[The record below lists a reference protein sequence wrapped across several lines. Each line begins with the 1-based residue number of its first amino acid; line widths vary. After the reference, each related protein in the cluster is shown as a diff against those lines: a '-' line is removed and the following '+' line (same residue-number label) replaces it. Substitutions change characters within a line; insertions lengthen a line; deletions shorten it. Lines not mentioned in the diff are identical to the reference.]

1 MNIAVITSG
10 GDSPGMNPCLARIVT
25 EASAKGHR
33 VFGYRRGY
41 CGILEKDFTVL
52 VPADVESWYKLG
64 GTMLKTGRLPSL
76 VEETVQKQLVS
87 NLKEQ
92 KIEALI
98 VIGGDG
104 SFRGA
109 LDLSRHNPYFNV
121 IGIPGTID
129 NNIFGSRYT
138 LGHDTAL
145 NKLVNYIDD
154 ISDTAI
160 SLPGRVFFVETLGAF
175 ESYFPKAAVLMGMA
189 DFCVLYEP
197 RTTNEEVV
205 QKVAAFRERAEKSYV
220 LAAFAEKSKQ
230 MFEAADLAQEK
241 LKINVKCNLL
251 GYQQRGGVPTA
262 CDRMH
267 AAGFARH
274 ALAAIEG
281 GLFRK
286 YVVYSNG
293 VYGYRD
299 FEDARQ
305 KKFFDNYGFDW

>member
-10 GDSPGMNPCLARIVT
+10 GDAPGMNPCIARIVT

-33 VFGYRRGY
+33 VLGYRRGY
-41 CGILEKDFTVL
+41 CGILERDFIEL
-52 VPADVESWYKLG
+52 VPLDVEGWYKLG

-76 VEETVQKQLVS
+76 IEEAVQKRLIS
-87 NLKEQ
+87 NLEEQ
-92 KIEALI
+92 NIEALI

-109 LDLSRHNPYFNV
+109 LDLSRHNPRFVV

-129 NNIFGSRYT
+129 NNIFGSQYT

-154 ISDTAI
+154 ISDTAM
-160 SLPGRVFFVETLGAF
+160 SMPGRVFFVETLGAF
-175 ESYFPKAAVLMGMA
+175 ESYFPNAAVLMGMA
-189 DFCVLYEP
+189 DFSVLYEP
-197 RTTNEEVV
+197 HTSNEEILY
-205 QKVAAFRERAEKSYV
+205 KVAGYREKARRSYV
-220 LAAFAEKSKQ
+220 LVTFGEESKQ
-230 MFEAADLAQEK
+230 MFEAADLVREK

-251 GYQQRGGVPTA
+251 GFQQRGGVPTA

-267 AAGFARH
+267 AAGFASH
-274 ALAAIEG
+274 ALALVTNG
-281 GLFRK
+281 TNKK
-286 YVVYSNG
+286 YVVYFNG
-293 VYGYRD
+293 SYRYRD

-305 KKFFDNYGFDW
+305 KKIFDNYSF

>member
-10 GDSPGMNPCLARIVT
+10 GDSPGMNPCVGRIVT

-41 CGILEKDFTVL
+41 CGILEKDFTTL

-76 VEETVQKQLVS
+76 VEKTIQQQILS
-87 NLKEQ
+87 NLEEQ

-109 LDLSRHNPYFNV
+109 LDLSRLNPRLNV
-121 IGIPGTID
+121 TGIPGTID
-129 NNIFGSRYT
+129 NNIFGSTYT

-154 ISDTAI
+154 ISDTAM

-189 DFCVLYEP
+189 DFCVLCEP
-197 RTTNEEVV
+197 HTTNEEIVG
-205 QKVAAFRERAEKSYV
+205 KVAAFRERAERSYV
-220 LAAFAEKSKQ
+220 LATFAEETKQ
-230 MFEAADLAQEK
+230 MFEAAELTREK
-241 LKINVKCNLL
+241 LKVNVKCNLL
-251 GYQQRGGVPTA
+251 GFQQRGGSPTA

-267 AAGFARH
+267 AAGFARY

-281 GLFRK
+281 GLSGK

-293 VYGYRD
+293 IYDYRD
-299 FEDARQ
+299 LGDVRQ
-305 KKFFDNYGFDW
+305 KKIFDNYGFD

>member
-1 MNIAVITSG
+1 MA
-10 GDSPGMNPCLARIVT
+10 CIVT
-25 EASAKGHR
+25 GAAAKGHR

-41 CGILEKDFTVL
+41 CGILEKDFTEI
-52 VPADVESWYKLG
+52 VPADIESWYKLG

-76 VEETVQKQLVS
+76 VEEAVQKQLAA
-87 NLKEQ
+87 NLDEQ
-92 KIEALI
+92 KIGALI

-109 LDLSRHNPYFNV
+109 LDLSRQNPRLNI

-154 ISDTAI
+154 ISDTAMA
-160 SLPGRVFFVETLGAF
+160 LPGRVFFVETLGAF

-197 RTTNEEVV
+197 HTSNEEIL
-205 QKVAAFRERAEKSYV
+205 QKLVEFRKRAQRSYV
-220 LAAFAEKSKQ
+220 LAVFAEESKQ
-230 MFEAADLAQEK
+230 MFAAADMAREK
-241 LKINVKCNLL
+241 LNINVKCNML
-251 GYQQRGGVPTA
+251 GFQQRGGSPSA
-262 CDRMH
+262 ADRMF
-267 AAGFARH
+267 AAGFAGQ
-274 ALAAIEG
+274 ALAAIEN
-281 GLFRK
+281 GLFKR

-293 VYGYRD
+293 AYSYRD
-299 FEDARQ
+299 LEDARQ
-305 KKFFDNYGFDW
+305 KKIFDNYGF

>member
-10 GDSPGMNPCLARIVT
+10 GDSPGMNPCAACIVT
-25 EASAKGHR
+25 GAAAKGHR

-41 CGILEKDFTVL
+41 CGILEKDFVEL

-76 VEETVQKQLVS
+76 LEEAVQKQLAA
-87 NLKEQ
+87 NLEEQ

-109 LDLSRHNPYFNV
+109 LDLSRHNPRLNI

-154 ISDTAI
+154 ISDTAMA
-160 SLPGRVFFVETLGAF
+160 LPGRVFFVETLGAF

-197 RTTNEEVV
+197 RTSNEEIL
-205 QKVAAFRERAEKSYV
+205 QKVVEFRKKAQRSYV
-220 LAAFAEKSKQ
+220 LAVFAEESRQ
-230 MFEAADLAQEK
+230 MFAAADMVREK
-241 LKINVKCNLL
+241 LNINVKCNLL
-251 GYQQRGGVPTA
+251 GFQQRGGSPSA
-262 CDRMH
+262 ADRMF
-267 AAGFARH
+267 AAA
-274 ALAAIEG
+274 
-281 GLFRK
+281 
-286 YVVYSNG
+286 
-293 VYGYRD
+293 
-299 FEDARQ
+299 
-305 KKFFDNYGFDW
+305 

>member
-10 GDSPGMNPCLARIVT
+10 GDSPGMNPCVARIVT
-25 EASAKGHR
+25 EASAKGHH
-33 VFGYRRGY
+33 VFGYRCGY
-41 CGILEKDFTVL
+41 RGILEKDFIAL
-52 VPADVESWYKLG
+52 APADVENWYKLG
-64 GTMLKTGRLPSL
+64 GTMLKTGRFPSL
-76 VEETVQKQLVS
+76 VEEAVQERLVL

-109 LDLSRHNPYFNV
+109 LALSRHDPRLNV
-121 IGIPGTID
+121 VGIPGTID
-129 NNIFGSRYT
+129 NNVFGSQYT

-154 ISDTAI
+154 ISDTAM

-189 DFCVLYEP
+189 DFCVLYAP
-197 RTTNEEVV
+197 RTTNEEIV
-205 QKVAAFRERAEKSYV
+205 QKVAAFREGAERSYV
-220 LAAFAEKSKQ
+220 LAVFAEESKQ
-230 MFEAADLAQEK
+230 MFEAADLTGEK
-241 LKINVKCNLL
+241 LKIKVRCNLL
-251 GYQQRGGVPTA
+251 GFQQRGGVPTA

-267 AAGFARH
+267 AAGFARY

-286 YVVYSNG
+286 YTVYSNG

-299 FEDARQ
+299 LDDARQ
-305 KKFFDNYGFDW
+305 KKVFDNYGFD